1 MSCSKI
7 FSGDLPELTY
17 EVIKYFQN
25 DYSTLYSCILVN
37 RLWCRLTIP
46 LLWENPFSICTENND
61 FIEIY
66 LCNLNNDF
74 ITLLNE
80 YKIFNNSLST
90 NTLFNYPSF
99 LKYLNTYKFI
109 TSIDKWVDYVIRNS
123 TFEISYLFKDF
134 DSVSKL
140 IFKIFIENE
149 IKLHTLEIEISGTYY
164 STYFNEILELILQN
178 QNFIHNIGNLK
189 LYINNYDENM
199 DHILQITHL
208 HQNLKKILICNNY
221 TSLYQSLLL
230 SKDYNC
236 SNTLNTITFYYV
248 DFRKI
253 INLDKVFGQLN
264 VLESVHTIYCFFLNN
279 SFTQQIINLCKP
291 FKLKTLI
298 LNDVLQFESLQQL
311 LLKSG
316 DYLEN
321 FGLGFSY
328 GPSSR
333 QVLLGLI
340 IKYCKNIKFLDLCE
354 FEYQITYKILDLIE
368 NIKQDLNYL
377 SINIQEDN
385 YSTNGSSI
393 ILKNLGQALPSKLEY
408 LSLVLN
414 VKESDF
420 RAFLENSQDV
430 FINKLLIKL
439 QSGSDNISH
448 YIKEYIMK
456 GERVKYLAIKDIK
469 NNNQLSDLRDEVV
482 EFKLYNIGVRSY
494 NDLLISVDKF
504 IKNID

>member
-1 MSCSKI
+1 
-7 FSGDLPELTY
+7 
-17 EVIKYFQN
+17 V
-25 DYSTLYSCILVN
+25 
-37 RLWCRLTIP
+37 
-46 LLWENPFSICTENND
+46 
-61 FIEIY
+61 
-66 LCNLNNDF
+66 
-74 ITLLNE
+74 
-80 YKIFNNSLST
+80 
-90 NTLFNYPSF
+90 
-99 LKYLNTYKFI
+99 
-109 TSIDKWVDYVIRNS
+109 
-123 TFEISYLFKDF
+123 
-134 DSVSKL
+134 
-140 IFKIFIENE
+140 
-149 IKLHTLEIEISGTYY
+149 ISGTYY
-164 STYFNEILELILQN
+164 SAYFKEILELILQN

-199 DHILQITHL
+199 DHVLQITHL
-208 HQNLKKILICNNY
+208 HQNLKKILISNNY

-248 DFRKI
+248 EFRKI

-264 VLESVHTIYCFFLNN
+264 VLETVHIINCSSLE
-279 SFTQQIINLCKP
+279 QIINLSKP
-291 FKLKTLI
+291 FKLKSLI
-298 LNDVLQFESLQQL
+298 LDKLQFESLQQL

-316 DYLEN
+316 GYLEN
-321 FGLGFSY
+321 FGLEFSY
-328 GPSSR
+328 GLSSR

-340 IKYCKNIKFLDLCE
+340 IKYCKNIKFLDICELCE

-368 NIKQDLNYL
+368 NIKQDLNHL
-377 SINIQEDN
+377 SINLQEDN
-385 YSTNGSSI
+385 HSTNDSSI

-504 IKNID
+504 IKEY

>member
-74 ITLLNE
+74 ITILNE

-123 TFEISYLFKDF
+123 TFEISYLFKHF

-189 LYINNYDENM
+189 LYIKNYDENM

-264 VLESVHTIYCFFLNN
+264 VLETVHIINCSSLE
-279 SFTQQIINLCKP
+279 QIINLSKP
-291 FKLKTLI
+291 FKLKSLI
-298 LNDVLQFESLQQL
+298 LIKIQFESLQQL

-328 GPSSR
+328 GLSSR

-354 FEYQITYKILDLIE
+354 ICEFRYQITYEILDLIE
-368 NIKQDLNYL
+368 NIKQALNHL
-377 SINIQEDN
+377 SINILEDN
-385 YSTNGSSI
+385 HSTNDSSI

-408 LSLVLN
+408 LSLELK

-439 QSGSDNISH
+439 QIGSDDISH

-456 GERVKYLAIKDIK
+456 GERVKYLAIMDIN
-469 NNNQLSDLRDEVV
+469 NNNQLSDFRDEVV